1 MGINNIIS
9 ISKRSA
15 SMKRLL
21 VTSLFLILLLGNSF
35 AQNEEMNSDE
45 QMKIWMDYMTPGS
58 MHEMMAKH
66 VGEWKMV
73 SKMWMDPNAE
83 PIISEGTV
91 NAEMILG
98 GRYLKMVAKFP
109 MMGMQTEGWSLEA
122 YDNGKKEFINI
133 WIDNMGTGVAIST
146 GKFDDA
152 TKSII
157 YNGKMYDP
165 LAGKDVEFKSVS
177 KMVNDNEMVFEMF
190 GNFDGKEVK
199 MMEITYT
206 R

>member
-1 MGINNIIS
+1 
-9 ISKRSA
+9 
-15 SMKRLL
+15 MKKFLI
-21 VTSLFLILLLGNSF
+21 TSLFLTFLWGNSY
-35 AQNEEMNSDE
+35 AQNEGMNSDE

-73 SKMWMDPNAE
+73 SKMWMEPNSE
-83 PIISEGTV
+83 PVVSEGTV

-109 MMGMQTEGWSLEA
+109 MMGMQTEGLSLEA

-157 YNGKMYDP
+157 YKGKMYDP

-177 KMVNDNEMVFEMF
+177 KMVSDNEMVFEMF

>member
-1 MGINNIIS
+1 
-9 ISKRSA
+9 
-15 SMKRLL
+15 MKKFLI
-21 VTSLFLILLLGNSF
+21 TSLFLIFLWGNSY
-35 AQNEEMNSDE
+35 AQNEGMNSDE

-73 SKMWMDPNAE
+73 SKMWMEPDAE
-83 PIISEGTV
+83 PIVSEGTV

-177 KMVNDNEMVFEMF
+177 KMVSDNEMVFEMF

-199 MMEITYT
+199 MMEINYT

>member
-1 MGINNIIS
+1 M
-9 ISKRSA
+9 KQFLSA
-15 SMKRLL
+15 S
-21 VTSLFLILLLGNSF
+21 LFVFIFLLGNTF
-35 AQNEEMNSDE
+35 AQNKEMNQDE
-45 QMKIWMDYMTPGS
+45 QMKIWMDYMTPGP

-66 VGEWKMV
+66 TGTWKMV

-83 PIISEGTV
+83 PMVSEGTV
-91 NAEMILG
+91 DAEMILG

-146 GKFDDA
+146 GKYDEA
-152 TKSII
+152 TKSIV
-157 YNGKMYDP
+157 YKGKMYDP
-165 LAGKDVEFKSVS
+165 LSQKDTEFKSVS
-177 KMVNDNEMVFEMF
+177 KMINDNEMTFEMY

-199 MMEITYT
+199 MMEINYKK
-206 R
+206 

>member
-1 MGINNIIS
+1 
-9 ISKRSA
+9 
-15 SMKRLL
+15 MKKFLI
-21 VTSLFLILLLGNSF
+21 TSLFLTFLWGNSY
-35 AQNEEMNSDE
+35 AQNEGMNSDE

-73 SKMWMDPNAE
+73 SKMWMEPNSE
-83 PIISEGTV
+83 PVVSEGTV

-109 MMGMQTEGWSLEA
+109 MMGMQTEGLSLEA

-177 KMVNDNEMVFEMF
+177 KMVSDNEMVFEMF

-199 MMEITYT
+199 MMEINYT

>member
-1 MGINNIIS
+1 
-9 ISKRSA
+9 
-15 SMKRLL
+15 MKKFLI
-21 VTSLFLILLLGNSF
+21 TSLFLTFLWGNSY
-35 AQNEEMNSDE
+35 AQNEGMNSDE

-73 SKMWMDPNAE
+73 SKMWMEPNSE
-83 PIISEGTV
+83 PVVSEGTV

-177 KMVNDNEMVFEMF
+177 KMVSDNEMVFEMF

>member
-1 MGINNIIS
+1 
-9 ISKRSA
+9 
-15 SMKRLL
+15 MKKFLI
-21 VTSLFLILLLGNSF
+21 TSLLLTFLWGNSY
-35 AQNEEMNSDE
+35 AQNEGMNSDE

-58 MHEMMAKH
+58 MHEMMAKY

-73 SKMWMDPNAE
+73 SKMWMEPNAE
-83 PIISEGTV
+83 PVVSEGTV

-98 GRYLKMVAKFP
+98 GRFLKMVAKFP

-177 KMVNDNEMVFEMF
+177 KMVSDNEMVFEMF

-199 MMEITYT
+199 MMEINYT

>member
-1 MGINNIIS
+1 
-9 ISKRSA
+9 
-15 SMKRLL
+15 MKQFIY
-21 VTSLFLILLLGNSF
+21 TSLFFIIFLLGNPL
-35 AQNEEMNSDE
+35 AQNDNMNQDE

-58 MHEMMAKH
+58 MHEMMAKLT
-66 VGEWKMV
+66 GSWKMV
-73 SKMWMDPNAE
+73 SKMWMNPNDE

-91 NAEMILG
+91 DAEMILG

-133 WIDNMGTGVAIST
+133 WIDNMGTGVALST
-146 GKFDDA
+146 GKFDEA

-157 YNGKMYDP
+157 YHGKMYDP
-165 LAGKDVEFKSVS
+165 LSQRDTEFKSVS
-177 KMVNDNEMVFEMF
+177 KMISDNEMTFEMY
-190 GNFDGKEVK
+190 GKFDDKEVK
-199 MMEITYT
+199 MMEIIYT

>member
-1 MGINNIIS
+1 
-9 ISKRSA
+9 
-15 SMKRLL
+15 MKK
-21 VTSLFLILLLGNSF
+21 FLITSIFLTFLWGNSY
-35 AQNEEMNSDE
+35 AQNEGMNSDE
-45 QMKIWMDYMTPGS
+45 QMKIWMDYMTPDS

-73 SKMWMDPNAE
+73 SKMWMEPDAE
-83 PIISEGTV
+83 PVVSKGTV

-177 KMVNDNEMVFEMF
+177 KMVSDNEMVFEMF

-199 MMEITYT
+199 MMEINYT

>member
-1 MGINNIIS
+1 
-9 ISKRSA
+9 
-15 SMKRLL
+15 MKNFLFTL
-21 VTSLFLILLLGNSF
+21 VFLTFLWGTSF

-45 QMKIWMDYMTPGS
+45 QMKIWIDYMTPGS
-58 MHEMMAKH
+58 MHEMMAKQ

-73 SKMWMDPNAE
+73 SKMWMEPNAE
-83 PIISEGTV
+83 PVVSEGTV

-165 LAGKDVEFKSVS
+165 VAGKDVEFKSIS
-177 KMVNDNEMVFEMF
+177 KMVTDNQMVFEMF

-199 MMEITYT
+199 MMEINYT

>member
-1 MGINNIIS
+1 
-9 ISKRSA
+9 
-15 SMKRLL
+15 MKQFMY
-21 VTSLFLILLLGNSF
+21 TSLFFIIFLLGNPL
-35 AQNEEMNSDE
+35 AQNDDMNQDE
-45 QMKIWMDYMTPGS
+45 QMKIWMDYMTPGP

-66 VGEWKMV
+66 SGSWKMV
-73 SKMWMDPNAE
+73 SKMWMDPNSE
-83 PIISEGTV
+83 PIISEGAV
-91 NAEMILG
+91 DAEMILG

-146 GKFDDA
+146 GKFDEA

-165 LAGKDVEFKSVS
+165 LSQRDTEFKSIS
-177 KMVNDNEMVFEMF
+177 KMINDNEMTFEMY
-190 GNFDGKEVK
+190 GKFDGKEVK
-199 MMEITYT
+199 MMEIVYT

>member
-1 MGINNIIS
+1 
-9 ISKRSA
+9 
-15 SMKRLL
+15 MKKFLI
-21 VTSLFLILLLGNSF
+21 TSLFLTFLWGNSY
-35 AQNEEMNSDE
+35 AQNEGMNSDE

-73 SKMWMDPNAE
+73 SKMWMEPNSE
-83 PIISEGTV
+83 PVVSEGTV

-157 YNGKMYDP
+157 YKGKMYDP

-177 KMVNDNEMVFEMF
+177 KMVSDNEMVFEMF

>member
-1 MGINNIIS
+1 
-9 ISKRSA
+9 
-15 SMKRLL
+15 MKRLL